1 LNKSIFACIT
11 AAFLIVGCSGPLDTK
26 LSEMNEPAQAV
37 KLREAM
43 TNEEMDLLRK
53 YVLKKTLN
61 NTIDYKVTVKEAIA
75 AQRKEEADI
84 KAVTN
89 AIK

>member
-1 LNKSIFACIT
+1 
-11 AAFLIVGCSGPLDTK
+11 
-26 LSEMNEPAQAV
+26 
-37 KLREAM
+37 
-43 TNEEMDLLRK
+43 
-53 YVLKKTLN
+53 
-61 NTIDYKVTVKEAIA
+61 VTVKEAIA